1 MTTTAPTILATG
13 LSRRFGDTIA
23 LDDVSIAIRPGESL
37 AITGTSGSGKST
49 LLHCLAGID
58 VPDAGRVVLATRR
71 GPKDVARMRGEQR
84 AELRRTRFGF
94 VFQQGL
100 LIAELTAVENAA
112 LPLLLTGRS
121 RRDAERVA
129 AGWLRALGLA
139 GLEDRRLGQLSGGQ
153 VQRVA
158 IARAQVTAPDVVF
171 ADEPTGALDPTTS
184 LEVMHALR
192 TSVVGNGGSLVVVT
206 HDPVVAAGCHRT
218 VRIDRG
224 RVLSDAVNPGE
235 RHR

>member
-1 MTTTAPTILATG
+1 MTTAAPTIQATG
-13 LSRRFGDTIA
+13 LTKRYGDTAA

-49 LLHCLAGID
+49 LLQCLAGID
-58 VPDAGRVVLATRR
+58 TPDAGTVMLATDR
-71 GPKDVARMRGEQR
+71 GRKDIATMRSGRR

-100 LIAELTAVENAA
+100 LISELTAVENAA
-112 LPLLLTGRS
+112 LPLLLAGRS
-121 RRDAERVA
+121 RRDAEQA
-129 AGWLRALGLA
+129 AGQWLRALGLA

-158 IARAQVTAPDVVF
+158 IARAQVTSPDVVF

-206 HDPVVAAGCHRT
+206 HDPVVAAGCDRT
-218 VRIDRG
+218 VHIDDGRIQ
-224 RVLSDAVNPGE
+224 SDSMNRAE
-235 RHR
+235 QRR

>member
-1 MTTTAPTILATG
+1 VSTAAPTILATG
-13 LSRRFGDTIA
+13 LTRRYGDTAA

-58 VPDAGRVVLATRR
+58 TPDAGTVMLATDRGRKDIATMRSERR
-71 GPKDVARMRGEQR
+71 SR
-84 AELRRTRFGF
+84 LRRTRFGF

-100 LIAELTAVENAA
+100 LIPELTAVENAA
-112 LPLLLTGRS
+112 LPLLLAGRS
-121 RRDAERVA
+121 RRDAERA
-129 AGWLRALGLA
+129 AGEWLRALGLA

-192 TSVVGNGGSLVVVT
+192 TAVVGNGGSLVVVT
-206 HDPVVAAGCHRT
+206 HDPVVAAGCDRT
-218 VRIDRG
+218 VHIDHGRIR
-224 RVLSDAVNPGE
+224 SDSMNHAE
-235 RHR
+235 RRR

>member
-1 MTTTAPTILATG
+1 MTTAAPTIQATG
-13 LSRRFGDTIA
+13 LTKRYGDTAA

-49 LLHCLAGID
+49 LLQCLAGID
-58 VPDAGRVVLATRR
+58 TPDAGTVMLATDR
-71 GPKDVARMRGEQR
+71 GQKDIATMRSGRR

-100 LIAELTAVENAA
+100 LISELTAVENAA
-112 LPLLLTGRS
+112 LPLLLAGRS
-121 RRDAERVA
+121 RRDAEQA
-129 AGWLRALGLA
+129 AGQWLRALGLA

-158 IARAQVTAPDVVF
+158 IARAQVTSPDVVF

-206 HDPVVAAGCHRT
+206 HDPVVAAGCDRT
-218 VRIDRG
+218 VHIDDGRIQ
-224 RVLSDAVNPGE
+224 SDSMNRAE
-235 RHR
+235 QRR